1 MKEKVTRKSYY
12 CTTFLNY
19 IRPLLNG
26 NLWALACPNWPRWRR
41 LTSPATA
48 SVLSSQSSQIKT
60 NKNKKK
66 FRVIKP
72 LLLPAWVLFPHDLII
87 IIKTH
92 PSSIRSLYKQAEER
106 PLSVPIYTPHSI
118 LHMHFIWPLSFPPTV
133 TCTLHTAHCTHL
145 QLKYLA
151 KREPE
156 RKRDKIK
163 MGMSLPGWLG
173 GLVEETF
180 FVGCESHDSR
190 RKNEKNIFCLDCCT
204 SICPHCAP
212 LHPHHP
218 LLQVILLYFT
228 FLEHFIFF
236 ILSMHASCYVRS
248 LTVQIHAIRLS
259 KF

>member
-133 TCTLHTAHCTHL
+133 TCTLHTAHIYNWNTL
-145 QLKYLA
+145 P
-151 KREPE
+151 RESLRE
-156 RKRDKIK
+156 REIK
-163 MGMSLPGWLG
+163 LRWGWA
-173 GLVEETF
+173 
-180 FVGCESHDSR
+180 
-190 RKNEKNIFCLDCCT
+190 CLDGWGDSLRRPSLLDANPMTAAAKTRRT
-204 SICPHCAP
+204 SFASTAAP
-212 LHPHHP
+212 PSVPTVP
-218 LLQVILLYFT
+218 LSTPIT
-228 FLEHFIFF
+228 P
-236 ILSMHASCYVRS
+236 S
-248 LTVQIHAIRLS
+248 S
-259 KF
+259 K